1 MTNLIKVGAIA
12 ALATVGV
19 IFGNVTASAL
29 ETTPPAAPKITISTA
44 QYKGEKNTI
53 KFESAANDHYRF
65 VITSG
70 ANKIQLRSSIRQ
82 ELMQGSELSIEDLVK
97 KYYPSSPSPIPYDT
111 PISIDTYWFDKEGNY
126 DNSLRQTVALTVGGN
141 LTKAVK
147 LNQAPLVATL
157 KNPESLPEAPV
168 APNPATPA
176 NPVNPVNP
184 EASTESENVNIA
196 TTPVLVESTPA
207 SVSSPRKETKPA
219 ETLAETGVSVYS
231 VIAAAVTVI
240 TAGGAAIIKR
250 S

>member
-29 ETTPPAAPKITISTA
+29 ETTPPAAPKITVSTA

-53 KFESAANDHYRF
+53 KFEGTANDHYRF

-70 ANKIQLRSSIRQ
+70 ANKIQLRSAIRQ
-82 ELMQGSELSIEDLVK
+82 ELMQGSELSIEELVK
-97 KYYPSSPSPIPYDT
+97 KYYPSSANPIPYDT
-111 PISIDTYWFDKEGNY
+111 PILIDTYWFDKEGNY
-126 DNSLRQTVALTVGGN
+126 DNSLRQTVALTVGVN

-147 LNQAPLVATL
+147 LSQTSATL

-168 APNPATPA
+168 APNPATPE
-176 NPVNPVNP
+176 NPVNP
-184 EASTESENVNIA
+184 EASTESENVNVVA
-196 TTPVLVESTPA
+196 TPVLVESTPA
-207 SVSSPRKETKPA
+207 SVSFPRKETKPA
-219 ETLAETGVSVYS
+219 ETLAETGASVYS
-231 VIAAAVTVI
+231 VIAAAITAI

>member
-29 ETTPPAAPKITISTA
+29 EVNPPAAPKITISAA

-53 KFESAANDHYRF
+53 KFEGVANDHYRF
-65 VITSG
+65 VLTNG
-70 ANKIQLRSSIRQ
+70 ANKIQLKSPIRQ

-97 KYYPSSPSPIPYDT
+97 KYYPSSVNSIPYDT

-147 LNQAPLVATL
+147 LSQTSATL
-157 KNPESLPEAPV
+157 KNPESLPEAP
-168 APNPATPA
+168 ANPNPATPE
-176 NPVNPVNP
+176 NPVNP
-184 EASTESENVNIA
+184 EASTESENVNVVA
-196 TTPVLVESTPA
+196 TPVLVESTPA
-207 SVSSPRKETKPA
+207 SVSFPRKETKPA
-219 ETLAETGVSVYS
+219 ETLAETGASVYS
-231 VIAAAVTVI
+231 VIVAAITAI

>member
-1 MTNLIKVGAIA
+1 MINLIKAGTIA

-29 ETTPPAAPKITISTA
+29 EANPPAAPKITISTA
-44 QYKGEKNTI
+44 QYKGGKNTI
-53 KFESAANDHYRF
+53 KFEGVANDHYRF
-65 VITSG
+65 VLTSG
-70 ANKIQLRSSIRQ
+70 TNKIQLRSPIRQ

-97 KYYPSSPSPIPYDT
+97 KYYPSSADSIPYDT
-111 PISIDTYWFDKEGNY
+111 PISIDIYWFDKEGNY

-147 LNQAPLVATL
+147 LSQTSAIL
-157 KNPESLPEAPV
+157 KNPESLPEAP
-168 APNPATPA
+168 ANPDPATPA

-184 EASTESENVNIA
+184 EASTESENVNVA
-196 TTPVLVESTPA
+196 ATPVPVESTPA
-207 SVSSPRKETKPA
+207 SVSSPRKETKPT

>member
-147 LNQAPLVATL
+147 LSQTSAIL
-157 KNPESLPEAPV
+157 KNPESLPEAP
-168 APNPATPA
+168 ANPDPAT
-176 NPVNPVNP
+176 PVNP
-184 EASTESENVNIA
+184 EASTESENVNVA
-196 TTPVLVESTPA
+196 ATPVPVESTPA
-207 SVSSPRKETKPA
+207 SVSSPRKETKPT

>member
-1 MTNLIKVGAIA
+1 MINLIKAGAIA

-65 VITSG
+65 VLTSG
-70 ANKIQLRSSIRQ
+70 TNKIQLRSPIRQ

-157 KNPESLPEAPV
+157 KNPESLPEAP
-168 APNPATPA
+168 ANPNPATPA

-184 EASTESENVNIA
+184 EASTESENVNVA
-196 TTPVLVESTPA
+196 ATPVLVEST
-207 SVSSPRKETKPA
+207 SVSASPRKEAKPT
-219 ETLAETGVSVYS
+219 ETLAETGASVYS
-231 VIAAAVTVI
+231 VIAAAITAI

>member
-1 MTNLIKVGAIA
+1 MINLIKAGAIA

-29 ETTPPAAPKITISTA
+29 ETTPPAAPKITVSTA

-53 KFESAANDHYRF
+53 KFEGTANDHYRF

-82 ELMQGSELSIEDLVK
+82 ELMQGGELSIEELVK
-97 KYYPSSPSPIPYDT
+97 KYYPNSANSIPYDA

-126 DNSLRQTVALTVGGN
+126 DNSLRQTVALTVGSN

-147 LNQAPLVATL
+147 LNQTSATL

-168 APNPATPA
+168 APNPANPA
-176 NPVNPVNP
+176 TPVNP
-184 EASTESENVNIA
+184 EASTESENVNVA
-196 TTPVLVESTPA
+196 ATPVLVESTPV
-207 SVSSPRKETKPA
+207 SVSAPHKEA
-219 ETLAETGVSVYS
+219 ERTESLAETGVSVYS

>member
-29 ETTPPAAPKITISTA
+29 EVNPPAAPKITISAA

-53 KFESAANDHYRF
+53 KFEGIANDHYRF
-65 VITSG
+65 VLTNG
-70 ANKIQLRSSIRQ
+70 ANKIQLKSPIRQ

-97 KYYPSSPSPIPYDT
+97 KYYPSSANSIPYDT

-126 DNSLRQTVALTVGGN
+126 DSSLRQTVALTVGGN

-147 LNQAPLVATL
+147 LSQTSATL
-157 KNPESLPEAPV
+157 KNPESLPEAP
-168 APNPATPA
+168 ANPDPATPA

-184 EASTESENVNIA
+184 EASTESENVNVA
-196 TTPVLVESTPA
+196 AAPVLVESTSVPA
-207 SVSSPRKETKPA
+207 SPRKEAKPA

-231 VIAAAVTVI
+231 VIAAAITAI

>member
-1 MTNLIKVGAIA
+1 MINLIKAGAIA

-29 ETTPPAAPKITISTA
+29 EANPPAAPKITISTA

-53 KFESAANDHYRF
+53 KFEGVANDHYRF
-65 VITSG
+65 VLTSG
-70 ANKIQLRSSIRQ
+70 TNKIQLKSAIRQ
-82 ELMQGSELSIEDLVK
+82 ELMQGSELSIEELVK
-97 KYYPSSPSPIPYDT
+97 KYYPDSANSTLYDT
-111 PISIDTYWFDKEGNY
+111 PISIDIYWFDKEGNY

-147 LNQAPLVATL
+147 LNQTRAIL
-157 KNPESLPEAPV
+157 KNPESLPEAP
-168 APNPATPA
+168 ANPDPATPA

-184 EASTESENVNIA
+184 EASTESENVNVA
-196 TTPVLVESTPA
+196 ATPVLVESTSVPA
-207 SVSSPRKETKPA
+207 SPRKEAKPT
-219 ETLAETGVSVYS
+219 ETLAETGASVYS
-231 VIAAAVTVI
+231 VIVAAITAI

>member
-1 MTNLIKVGAIA
+1 MINLIKAGAIA

-19 IFGNVTASAL
+19 IFGNATASAL

-65 VITSG
+65 VLTSG
-70 ANKIQLRSSIRQ
+70 TNKIQLKSAIRQ
-82 ELMQGSELSIEDLVK
+82 ELMQGGELSIEELVK
-97 KYYPSSPSPIPYDT
+97 KYYPSFADPIPYDT
-111 PISIDTYWFDKEGNY
+111 PISIDIYWFDKEGNY

-147 LNQAPLVATL
+147 LSQTSATL
-157 KNPESLPEAPV
+157 KNPESLPEAP
-168 APNPATPA
+168 ANPNPATPE
-176 NPVNPVNP
+176 NPVNP
-184 EASTESENVNIA
+184 EASTESENVNVVA
-196 TTPVLVESTPA
+196 TPVLVESTPA
-207 SVSSPRKETKPA
+207 SVSFPRKETKPA
-219 ETLAETGVSVYS
+219 ETLAETGASVYS
-231 VIAAAVTVI
+231 VIVAAITAI

>member
-29 ETTPPAAPKITISTA
+29 ETTPPTAPKITISTA

-53 KFESAANDHYRF
+53 KFEGAANDHYRF
-65 VITSG
+65 VVTKG
-70 ANKIQLRSSIRQ
+70 ANKIQLKSSIRQ
-82 ELMQGSELSIEDLVK
+82 ELMQGGELSIEELVK
-97 KYYPSSPSPIPYDT
+97 KYYPSSADSIPYDT

-147 LNQAPLVATL
+147 LNQTSVIL
-157 KNPESLPEAPV
+157 KNPESLPETPV
-168 APNPATPA
+168 APNPATPE
-176 NPVNPVNP
+176 NPVNP
-184 EASTESENVNIA
+184 EASTESENVNVA
-196 TTPVLVESTPA
+196 TTPVPVESTPA

>member
-19 IFGNVTASAL
+19 IFSNVTASAL
-29 ETTPPAAPKITISTA
+29 ETTPPAAPKITVSTA

-53 KFESAANDHYRF
+53 KFEGTANDHYRF

-70 ANKIQLRSSIRQ
+70 ANKIQLRSAIRQ

-97 KYYPSSPSPIPYDT
+97 KHYPDFANSIYDT
-111 PISIDTYWFDKEGNY
+111 PISIDIYWFDKEGNY
-126 DNSLRQTVALTVGGN
+126 DNSLHQTVALTVGGN

-147 LNQAPLVATL
+147 LNQTPLVATL
-157 KNPESLPEAPV
+157 KNPESLPE
-168 APNPATPA
+168 TPA
-176 NPVNPVNP
+176 NPNPVTPATPENPVNP
-184 EASTESENVNIA
+184 ETPAESENVNVT
-196 TTPVLVESTPA
+196 TTPVPVESTPA

-250 S
+250 

>member
-1 MTNLIKVGAIA
+1 MINLIKAGAIA

-147 LNQAPLVATL
+147 LSQTSATL

-176 NPVNPVNP
+176 NPVNP

-207 SVSSPRKETKPA
+207 SVSSRKETKPA

>member
-29 ETTPPAAPKITISTA
+29 ETIPPTAPKITISTA

-53 KFESAANDHYRF
+53 KFEGAANDHYRF
-65 VITSG
+65 VVTKG
-70 ANKIQLRSSIRQ
+70 ANKIQLKSSIRQ
-82 ELMQGSELSIEDLVK
+82 ELMQGGELSIEELVK
-97 KYYPSSPSPIPYDT
+97 KYYPSSADSIPYDT

-147 LNQAPLVATL
+147 LSQTSATL
-157 KNPESLPEAPV
+157 KNPESLPEAP
-168 APNPATPA
+168 ANPDPATPA

-184 EASTESENVNIA
+184 EASTESENVNVA
-196 TTPVLVESTPA
+196 ATPVLVEST
-207 SVSSPRKETKPA
+207 SVPTSPRKEAKPT

-231 VIAAAVTVI
+231 VIAAAITAI

>member
-29 ETTPPAAPKITISTA
+29 ETTPPAAPKITISAA

-53 KFESAANDHYRF
+53 KFEGVANDHYRF
-65 VITSG
+65 VLTSG
-70 ANKIQLRSSIRQ
+70 TNKIQLRSPIRQ

-97 KYYPSSPSPIPYDT
+97 KYYPSSANSIPYDT
-111 PISIDTYWFDKEGNY
+111 PILIDIYWFDKEGNY
-126 DNSLRQTVALTVGGN
+126 DNSLHQTVALTVGRN

-147 LNQAPLVATL
+147 LSQISATL

-168 APNPATPA
+168 APNPATPE
-176 NPVNPVNP
+176 NPVNP
-184 EASTESENVNIA
+184 EASTESENVNVA
-196 TTPVLVESTPA
+196 ATPVPVESTPA
-207 SVSSPRKETKPA
+207 SVSSPRKETKPT

-231 VIAAAVTVI
+231 VIAAAVIVI

>member
-1 MTNLIKVGAIA
+1 MINLIKAGAIA

-29 ETTPPAAPKITISTA
+29 EANLPAAPKITISTA

-53 KFESAANDHYRF
+53 KFEGVANDHYRF
-65 VITSG
+65 VLTSG
-70 ANKIQLRSSIRQ
+70 TNKIQLRSPIRQ

-97 KYYPSSPSPIPYDT
+97 KYYPSSADSIPYDT

-126 DNSLRQTVALTVGGN
+126 DSSLRQTVALTVGGN

-147 LNQAPLVATL
+147 LSQTSTTL
-157 KNPESLPEAPV
+157 KNPESLPEAP
-168 APNPATPA
+168 ANPDPAT
-176 NPVNPVNP
+176 PVNP
-184 EASTESENVNIA
+184 EASTESENVNA
-196 TTPVLVESTPA
+196 AVTPVLVESTSVPA
-207 SVSSPRKETKPA
+207 SPRKEAKPA
-219 ETLAETGVSVYS
+219 ETLAETGVSIYS

-240 TAGGAAIIKR
+240 TAGGAAIVKR

>member
-19 IFGNVTASAL
+19 IFSDVTASAL

-53 KFESAANDHYRF
+53 KFEGTANDHYRF

-97 KYYPSSPSPIPYDT
+97 KYYPSSPSPISYGT

-147 LNQAPLVATL
+147 LNQTRAIL
-157 KNPESLPEAPV
+157 KNPESLPEAP
-168 APNPATPA
+168 ANPNP
-176 NPVNPVNP
+176 
-184 EASTESENVNIA
+184 
-196 TTPVLVESTPA
+196 
-207 SVSSPRKETKPA
+207 
-219 ETLAETGVSVYS
+219 G
-231 VIAAAVTVI
+231 
-240 TAGGAAIIKR
+240 
-250 S
+250 

>member
-29 ETTPPAAPKITISTA
+29 ETTPPAAPKITVSTA

-53 KFESAANDHYRF
+53 KFEGTANDHYRF

-70 ANKIQLRSSIRQ
+70 ANKIQLRSAIRQ
-82 ELMQGSELSIEDLVK
+82 ELMQGGELSIEELVK
-97 KYYPSSPSPIPYDT
+97 KYYPSSADSIPYDT
-111 PISIDTYWFDKEGNY
+111 SISIDIYWFDKEGNY
-126 DNSLRQTVALTVGGN
+126 DNSLHQTVALTVGGN

-147 LNQAPLVATL
+147 LSQISATL

-168 APNPATPA
+168 APNPATPE
-176 NPVNPVNP
+176 NPVNP

-196 TTPVLVESTPA
+196 TTPVPVESTPA

>member
-1 MTNLIKVGAIA
+1 MANLIKVGAIA

-29 ETTPPAAPKITISTA
+29 ETTPPAAPKITVSTA

-53 KFESAANDHYRF
+53 KFEGTVNEHYRF

-70 ANKIQLRSSIRQ
+70 ANKIQLRSAIRQ
-82 ELMQGSELSIEDLVK
+82 ELMQGSELSIEELVK
-97 KYYPSSPSPIPYDT
+97 KYYPDSANSISYDT

-147 LNQAPLVATL
+147 LSQTSATL
-157 KNPESLPEAPV
+157 KNPESLPEAP
-168 APNPATPA
+168 ANPDPATPA
-176 NPVNPVNP
+176 NPVNP
-184 EASTESENVNIA
+184 EASTESENVNVT

-207 SVSSPRKETKPA
+207 SVSSPRKEAKST

-231 VIAAAVTVI
+231 VIAAAITAI

>member
-1 MTNLIKVGAIA
+1 MINLIKAGAIA

-29 ETTPPAAPKITISTA
+29 ETTPPAAPKITVSTA

-53 KFESAANDHYRF
+53 KFEGTANDHYRF

-70 ANKIQLRSSIRQ
+70 ANKIQLNSAIRQ

-97 KYYPSSPSPIPYDT
+97 KYYPSSADSIPYDT

-126 DNSLRQTVALTVGGN
+126 DNSLHQTVTLTVGSN

-147 LNQAPLVATL
+147 LSQTSATL
-157 KNPESLPEAPV
+157 KNPESLPEAP
-168 APNPATPA
+168 ANPDPATPA
-176 NPVNPVNP
+176 NPVNP
-184 EASTESENVNIA
+184 EASTESENVNA
-196 TTPVLVESTPA
+196 AATPVLVESTPA
-207 SVSSPRKETKPA
+207 SVSAPRKEA
-219 ETLAETGVSVYS
+219 ERTESLAETGVSVYS

>member
-29 ETTPPAAPKITISTA
+29 ETTPPAAPKITVSTA

-53 KFESAANDHYRF
+53 KFEGTANDHYRF

-70 ANKIQLRSSIRQ
+70 ANKIQLRSAIRQ
-82 ELMQGSELSIEDLVK
+82 ELMQGSELSIEELVK
-97 KYYPSSPSPIPYDT
+97 KYYSDSANSTLYDT
-111 PISIDTYWFDKEGNY
+111 PISIDIYWFDKEGNY

-147 LNQAPLVATL
+147 LSQTSATL
-157 KNPESLPEAPV
+157 KNPESLPEAP
-168 APNPATPA
+168 ANPDPATPE
-176 NPVNPVNP
+176 NPVNP

-207 SVSSPRKETKPA
+207 SVSSRKETKPA

-250 S
+250 W

>member
-53 KFESAANDHYRF
+53 KFEGVANDHYRF
-65 VITSG
+65 VLTSG
-70 ANKIQLRSSIRQ
+70 TNKIQLRSPIRQ

-97 KYYPSSPSPIPYDT
+97 KYYPSSADSIPYDT
-111 PISIDTYWFDKEGNY
+111 PISIDIYWFDKEGNY

-147 LNQAPLVATL
+147 LSQTSAIL
-157 KNPESLPEAPV
+157 KNPESLPEAP
-168 APNPATPA
+168 ANPDPATPA
-176 NPVNPVNP
+176 NPVNP
-184 EASTESENVNIA
+184 EASTESENVNVSA
-196 TTPVLVESTPA
+196 TPVPVESTPA
-207 SVSSPRKETKPA
+207 SVSSPRKETKPT

>member
-1 MTNLIKVGAIA
+1 MINLIKAGAIA

-29 ETTPPAAPKITISTA
+29 ETTPPAAPKITVSTA

-53 KFESAANDHYRF
+53 KFEGTANDHYRF

-70 ANKIQLRSSIRQ
+70 AKKIQLNSAIRQ
-82 ELMQGSELSIEDLVK
+82 ELMQGSELSIEELVK
-97 KYYPSSPSPIPYDT
+97 KYYPNSANSISYDT

-126 DNSLRQTVALTVGGN
+126 DNSLHQTVALTVGRN

-147 LNQAPLVATL
+147 LSQISATL

-168 APNPATPA
+168 APNPATPE
-176 NPVNPVNP
+176 NPVNP

-196 TTPVLVESTPA
+196 TTPVPVESTPA
-207 SVSSPRKETKPA
+207 SVAAPRKEA
-219 ETLAETGVSVYS
+219 ERAESLAETGVSVYS

-240 TAGGAAIIKR
+240 TTGGAAIIKR
-250 S
+250 P

>member
-29 ETTPPAAPKITISTA
+29 EVNPPAAPKITISAA

-53 KFESAANDHYRF
+53 KFEGVANDHYRF
-65 VITSG
+65 VLTNG
-70 ANKIQLRSSIRQ
+70 ANKIQLKSPIRQ

-97 KYYPSSPSPIPYDT
+97 KYYPSSANSIPYDT

-126 DNSLRQTVALTVGGN
+126 DSPLRQTVALTVGGN

-147 LNQAPLVATL
+147 LSQTSATL
-157 KNPESLPEAPV
+157 KNPESLPEAP
-168 APNPATPA
+168 ANPDPATPA

-184 EASTESENVNIA
+184 EASTESENVNVA
-196 TTPVLVESTPA
+196 ATPVLVESTSVPA
-207 SVSSPRKETKPA
+207 SPRKEAKPA

-231 VIAAAVTVI
+231 VIAAAITAI

>member
-1 MTNLIKVGAIA
+1 MINLIKAGAIA

-19 IFGNVTASAL
+19 IFGNATASAL

-53 KFESAANDHYRF
+53 KFEGTANDHYRF

-97 KYYPSSPSPIPYDT
+97 KYYPSSPSPISYGT

-147 LNQAPLVATL
+147 LSQTSATL
-157 KNPESLPEAPV
+157 KNPESLPEAP
-168 APNPATPA
+168 ANPNPATPE
-176 NPVNPVNP
+176 NPVNP
-184 EASTESENVNIA
+184 EASTESENVNVVA
-196 TTPVLVESTPA
+196 TPVLVESTPA
-207 SVSSPRKETKPA
+207 SVSFPRKETKPA
-219 ETLAETGVSVYS
+219 ETLAETGASVYS
-231 VIAAAVTVI
+231 VIVAAITAI

>member
-1 MTNLIKVGAIA
+1 MINLIKAGAIA

-29 ETTPPAAPKITISTA
+29 ETTPPAAPKITISAA

-53 KFESAANDHYRF
+53 KFEGVANDHYRF
-65 VITSG
+65 VLTSG
-70 ANKIQLRSSIRQ
+70 TNKIQLKSPIRQ
-82 ELMQGSELSIEDLVK
+82 ELMQGSELSIEELVK
-97 KYYPSSPSPIPYDT
+97 KYYPSSADSIPYDT

-147 LNQAPLVATL
+147 LSQTSATL
-157 KNPESLPEAPV
+157 KNPESLPEAP
-168 APNPATPA
+168 ANPDPATPA
-176 NPVNPVNP
+176 NPVNP
-184 EASTESENVNIA
+184 EASTESENVNVA
-196 TTPVLVESTPA
+196 TTPVLVESTSA
-207 SVSSPRKETKPA
+207 SVSAPHKEA
-219 ETLAETGVSVYS
+219 ERTESLAETGVSVYS

>member
-29 ETTPPAAPKITISTA
+29 ETTPPAAPTITVSTA

-53 KFESAANDHYRF
+53 KFEGAANDHYRF
-65 VITSG
+65 VIISG
-70 ANKIQLRSSIRQ
+70 AKKIQLNGAIRQ
-82 ELMQGSELSIEDLVK
+82 ELMQGSELSVEELVK
-97 KYYPSSPSPIPYDT
+97 KYYPDFANSIYDT
-111 PISIDTYWFDKEGNY
+111 PISIDIYWFDKEGNY
-126 DNSLRQTVALTVGGN
+126 DNSLHQTVALTVGRN

-147 LNQAPLVATL
+147 LNQISAIL
-157 KNPESLPEAPV
+157 KNPESLPEAP
-168 APNPATPA
+168 ANPDPATPA
-176 NPVNPVNP
+176 NPVNP
-184 EASTESENVNIA
+184 EASTESENVNVA
-196 TTPVLVESTPA
+196 ATPVLVESTSVPA
-207 SVSSPRKETKPA
+207 SPRKEAKPT

-231 VIAAAVTVI
+231 VIAAAITAI

>member
-1 MTNLIKVGAIA
+1 MINLIKAGAIA

-65 VITSG
+65 VLTSG
-70 ANKIQLRSSIRQ
+70 TNKIQLRSPIRQ

-97 KYYPSSPSPIPYDT
+97 KYYPSSANPIPYDT

-126 DNSLRQTVALTVGGN
+126 DSSLRQTVALTVGGN

-157 KNPESLPEAPV
+157 KNPESLPEAP
-168 APNPATPA
+168 ANPNPAT
-176 NPVNPVNP
+176 PVNP
-184 EASTESENVNIA
+184 EASTESENVNVA
-196 TTPVLVESTPA
+196 VTPVLVESTSVPA
-207 SVSSPRKETKPA
+207 PPRKEAKPT
-219 ETLAETGVSVYS
+219 ETLAETGASVYS
-231 VIAAAVTVI
+231 VIAAAITAI

>member
-12 ALATVGV
+12 ALATVGGV

-29 ETTPPAAPKITISTA
+29 ETTPPAAPKITVSTA

-53 KFESAANDHYRF
+53 KFEGAANDHYRF

-70 ANKIQLRSSIRQ
+70 ANKIQLNSAIRQ

-97 KYYPSSPSPIPYDT
+97 KYYPSSANPIPYDT

-126 DNSLRQTVALTVGGN
+126 DNSLRQTVALTVGDN

-147 LNQAPLVATL
+147 LSQTSATL
-157 KNPESLPEAPV
+157 KNPESLPEAP
-168 APNPATPA
+168 ANPDPATPA

-184 EASTESENVNIA
+184 EASTESENVNVA
-196 TTPVLVESTPA
+196 ATPVLVESTSVPA
-207 SVSSPRKETKPA
+207 SPRKEAKPT
-219 ETLAETGVSVYS
+219 ETLAETGASVYS
-231 VIAAAVTVI
+231 VIVAAITAI

>member
-1 MTNLIKVGAIA
+1 MINLIKAGAIA

-29 ETTPPAAPKITISTA
+29 EANPPAAPKITISTA

-53 KFESAANDHYRF
+53 KFEGTANDHYRF

-70 ANKIQLRSSIRQ
+70 ANKIQLNSAIRQ

-97 KYYPSSPSPIPYDT
+97 KYYPSSADSIPYDT

-126 DNSLRQTVALTVGGN
+126 DNSLHQTVALTVGGS

-147 LNQAPLVATL
+147 LSQTSATL
-157 KNPESLPEAPV
+157 KNPESLPEAP
-168 APNPATPA
+168 ANPDPATPA
-176 NPVNPVNP
+176 NPVNP
-184 EASTESENVNIA
+184 EASTESENVNVA
-196 TTPVLVESTPA
+196 ATPVLVEST
-207 SVSSPRKETKPA
+207 SVSASPRKEAKPT
-219 ETLAETGVSVYS
+219 ETLAETGASVYS
-231 VIAAAVTVI
+231 VIAAAITAI

>member
-1 MTNLIKVGAIA
+1 MINLIKAGAIA

-29 ETTPPAAPKITISTA
+29 ETTPPAAPKITISAA

-53 KFESAANDHYRF
+53 KFVGVANDHYRF
-65 VITSG
+65 VLTNG
-70 ANKIQLRSSIRQ
+70 TNKIQLKSPIRQ

-97 KYYPSSPSPIPYDT
+97 KYYPSSANSIPYDT

-126 DNSLRQTVALTVGGN
+126 DRSLRQTVVLTVGGN

-147 LNQAPLVATL
+147 LSQTSATL
-157 KNPESLPEAPV
+157 KNPESLPEAP
-168 APNPATPA
+168 ANPDPATPA
-176 NPVNPVNP
+176 NPVNP
-184 EASTESENVNIA
+184 EASTESENVNVA
-196 TTPVLVESTPA
+196 ATPVLVESTPA
-207 SVSSPRKETKPA
+207 SASPRKEAKPT
-219 ETLAETGVSVYS
+219 ETLAETGASVYS
-231 VIAAAVTVI
+231 VIAAAITAI

>member
-1 MTNLIKVGAIA
+1 MINLIKAGAIA

-19 IFGNVTASAL
+19 IFGNATASAL

-65 VITSG
+65 VLTSG
-70 ANKIQLRSSIRQ
+70 TNKIQLKSAIRQ
-82 ELMQGSELSIEDLVK
+82 ELMQGGELSIEELVK
-97 KYYPSSPSPIPYDT
+97 KYYPSFADPIPYDT
-111 PISIDTYWFDKEGNY
+111 PISIDIYWFDKEGNY

-147 LNQAPLVATL
+147 LSQTSATL
-157 KNPESLPEAPV
+157 KNPESLPEAP
-168 APNPATPA
+168 ANANPATPE
-176 NPVNPVNP
+176 NPVNP
-184 EASTESENVNIA
+184 EASTESENVNVVA
-196 TTPVLVESTPA
+196 TPVLVESTPA
-207 SVSSPRKETKPA
+207 SVSFPRKETKPA
-219 ETLAETGVSVYS
+219 ETLAETGASVYS
-231 VIAAAVTVI
+231 VIVAAITAI

>member
-29 ETTPPAAPKITISTA
+29 ETTPPAAPKITVSTA

-53 KFESAANDHYRF
+53 KFEGAANDHYRF

-70 ANKIQLRSSIRQ
+70 ANKIQLNSAIRQ
-82 ELMQGSELSIEDLVK
+82 ELMQGSELSVEELVK
-97 KYYPSSPSPIPYDT
+97 KYYPDFANSIYDT
-111 PISIDTYWFDKEGNY
+111 PISIDIYWFDKEGNY
-126 DNSLRQTVALTVGGN
+126 DNSLHQTVALTVGGN

-147 LNQAPLVATL
+147 LNQISAIL
-157 KNPESLPEAPV
+157 KNPESLPEALV
-168 APNPATPA
+168 APNPATPE
-176 NPVNPVNP
+176 NPVNP

-196 TTPVLVESTPA
+196 TTPALVESTPA

>member
-19 IFGNVTASAL
+19 IFSNVTASAL
-29 ETTPPAAPKITISTA
+29 ETTPPAAPKITVSTA

-53 KFESAANDHYRF
+53 KFEGTANDHYRF

-70 ANKIQLRSSIRQ
+70 ANKIQLNSAIRQ

-97 KYYPSSPSPIPYDT
+97 KYYPSSADSIPYDT

-126 DNSLRQTVALTVGGN
+126 DNSLHQTVTLTVGSN

-147 LNQAPLVATL
+147 LSQTSATL
-157 KNPESLPEAPV
+157 KNPESLPEAP
-168 APNPATPA
+168 ANPDPATPA
-176 NPVNPVNP
+176 NPVNP
-184 EASTESENVNIA
+184 EASTESENVNA
-196 TTPVLVESTPA
+196 AATPVLVESTPA
-207 SVSSPRKETKPA
+207 SVSAPRKEA
-219 ETLAETGVSVYS
+219 ERTESLAETGVSVYS

>member
-1 MTNLIKVGAIA
+1 MINLIKAGAIA

-65 VITSG
+65 VLTSG
-70 ANKIQLRSSIRQ
+70 TNKIQLRSPIRQ

-97 KYYPSSPSPIPYDT
+97 KYYPSSANPIPYDT

-126 DNSLRQTVALTVGGN
+126 DSSLRQTVALTVGGN

-157 KNPESLPEAPV
+157 KNPESLPEAP
-168 APNPATPA
+168 ANPDPATPA

-184 EASTESENVNIA
+184 EASTESENVNVA
-196 TTPVLVESTPA
+196 ATPVLVESTSVPA
-207 SVSSPRKETKPA
+207 SPRKEAKPT
-219 ETLAETGVSVYS
+219 ETLAETGASVYS
-231 VIAAAVTVI
+231 VIAAAITAI

>member
-29 ETTPPAAPKITISTA
+29 ETTPPTAPKITISTA

-53 KFESAANDHYRF
+53 KFEGTANDHYRF
-65 VITSG
+65 VITSS
-70 ANKIQLRSSIRQ
+70 ANKIQLRSAIRQ

-97 KYYPSSPSPIPYDT
+97 KYYPSSPSPIPYGT

-147 LNQAPLVATL
+147 LSQTSATL

-168 APNPATPA
+168 APNPATPVT
-176 NPVNPVNP
+176 PENPVNP
-184 EASTESENVNIA
+184 ETPAESENVNVTA
-196 TTPVLVESTPA
+196 TPVLVESTSVPA
-207 SVSSPRKETKPA
+207 SPRKEAKPT

-231 VIAAAVTVI
+231 VIAAAITAI